1 MAYAQTIMQ
10 GGLSAGTSLAIAG
23 GVATGLSAAGTT
35 QGTATDLAPLTG
47 HMLSTVASGA
57 GVQLNPGSP
66 GDSCWVYNGGANQC
80 IVYPPTSAKFN
91 SLALNAG
98 ITLPVN
104 TRCDFDC
111 VSATQWTANMS
122 A

>member
-23 GVATGLSAAGTT
+23 GVATGLVAAGTT
-35 QGTATDLAPLTG
+35 QTTALDLGPLTG
-47 HMLSTVASGA
+47 HMIATAAASS

-66 GDSCWVYNGGANQC
+66 GDSCWVYNGGANTVT
-80 IVYPPTSAKFN
+80 VYPPNSAKFN
-91 SLALNAG
+91 SLSTNSGIALA
-98 ITLPVN
+98 TA
-104 TRCDFDC
+104 TRADFDC
-111 VSATQWTANMS
+111 VSATQWTVNLS